1 MIRLWGLQGARPS
14 HFSEGVLT
22 RAIARELS
30 PLRSFLANWH
40 LDHCAPAGG
49 ESERSEKAIAAELA
63 STILRLR
70 TDGPAFIQNRGI
82 TGAMS
87 TCPEPSPKL

>member
-1 MIRLWGLQGARPS
+1 MNRLWSVHCARPS
-14 HFSEGVLT
+14 PLSEDGLT

-30 PLRSFLANWH
+30 PLRRLLANWH
-40 LDHCAPAGG
+40 LDHCALGG
-49 ESERSEKAIAAELA
+49 SESERSEKVIAAELA

-82 TGAMS
+82 TGAIS
-87 TCPEPSPKL
+87 TCPEPSPRL

>member
-1 MIRLWGLQGARPS
+1 MIRLWGMQGARPS
-14 HFSEGVLT
+14 HRSEDVLT
-22 RAIARELS
+22 R
-30 PLRSFLANWH
+30 
-40 LDHCAPAGG
+40 
-49 ESERSEKAIAAELA
+49 AIAAELA

>member
-14 HFSEGVLT
+14 HLSEDVLT

-30 PLRSFLANWH
+30 PLRWFLANWH
-40 LDHCAPAGG
+40 LDHCAPGG
-49 ESERSEKAIAAELA
+49 SESEPSKKAIAAELA

-82 TGAMS
+82 SGAKS
-87 TCPEPSPKL
+87 KCPELSPKL

>member
-14 HFSEGVLT
+14 HLLENVLT

-30 PLRSFLANWH
+30 PLRRFWRIATSIIVR
-40 LDHCAPAGG
+40 PAVVN
-49 ESERSEKAIAAELA
+49 RSARKKAIAADLA

-70 TDGPAFIQNRGI
+70 TDGPALIQNRGI
-82 TGAMS
+82 TGAKS